1 MASIAP
7 SMPKLGAPCWVP
19 WPPAP
24 LPWLGM
30 VHPVGY
36 LAPSV
41 SNEPKSLPQPAPR
54 ASREGEGA
62 IDALMNRYAQGDDA
76 AFAELYT
83 LMAPRLRGFLV
94 RLTGAVAVADE
105 LAQEVFLRLHR
116 SRGAFAE
123 GAAALP
129 WMYTLARNVF
139 FDQQRQR
146 KVRKIVVGDDDSMD
160 QHADVAGLRPDQ
172 VALARDTLAV
182 VKDTLASLPI
192 AQREAFVLLR
202 FEGLS
207 VSEAALVLGTTES
220 SVKARAFRAYEAL
233 RLATKDS
240 RGEG

>member
-1 MASIAP
+1 
-7 SMPKLGAPCWVP
+7 
-19 WPPAP
+19 
-24 LPWLGM
+24 M
-30 VHPVGY
+30 VHPVGSP
-36 LAPSV
+36 ASSV
-41 SNEPKSLPQPAPR
+41 SNEPKSLARPAPSAALR
-54 ASREGEGA
+54 KESREGEGA
-62 IDALMNRYAQGDDA
+62 MDALMNRYAQGDDA
-76 AFAELYT
+76 AFSELYA

-94 RLTGAVAVADE
+94 RLTGTIAVADE

-139 FDQQRQR
+139 FDHQRQR
-146 KVRKIVVGDDDSMD
+146 KVRKTVVGDDDSMD
-160 QHADVAGLRPDQ
+160 QHADVAARRPDQ

-182 VKDTLASLPI
+182 VKDTLAILPV

-233 RLATKDS
+233 RSATKDS

>member
-1 MASIAP
+1 MVP
-7 SMPKLGAPCWVP
+7 FMPKFAEPRWAP
-19 WPPAP
+19 WPPEP
-24 LPWLGM
+24 LPWLGP
-30 VHPVGY
+30 VHTVGSRALSVPV
-36 LAPSV
+36 S
-41 SNEPKSLPQPAPR
+41 SEPKTPVQSAPR

-76 AFAELYT
+76 AFAELYA

-94 RLTGAVAVADE
+94 RLTGSVGLADE
-105 LAQEVFLRLHR
+105 LGQEVFLRLHR

-139 FDQQRQR
+139 FDHQRQR
-146 KVRKIVVGDDDSMD
+146 KVRSVVVADDDGMD
-160 QHADVAGLRPDQ
+160 QHADAMERRPDQ

-207 VSEAALVLGTTES
+207 VAEAALVLGTTES

-233 RLATKDS
+233 RSATQDT